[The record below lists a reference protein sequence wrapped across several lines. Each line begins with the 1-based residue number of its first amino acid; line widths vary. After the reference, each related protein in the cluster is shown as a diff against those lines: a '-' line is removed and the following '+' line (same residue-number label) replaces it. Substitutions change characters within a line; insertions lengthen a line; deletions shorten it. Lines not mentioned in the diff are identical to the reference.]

1 MMFMASFLAVIE
13 SIPPS
18 VWPYVAA
25 GLSLVVLNWIIRDAV
40 ASGIAEGLRTAQD
53 DISAAVAEGIRD
65 VQDDISAPVK
75 NTLRRDLIS
84 HESVFPA

>member
-1 MMFMASFLAVIE
+1 MLILAVIE
-13 SIPPS
+13 TIPPS

-25 GLSLVVLNWIIRDAV
+25 GLFLIFLNVLIRDAV
-40 ASGIAEGLRTAQD
+40 ASGIAEGIRTAQD

-75 NTLRRDLIS
+75 KTLRRDFVS
-84 HESVFPA
+84 RESVFPA